1 VTFDVASPETELVDT
16 YDDDGA
22 WAGTSD
28 RRLAHRNGAWHQCLH
43 CVVIARQ
50 NGRTMLVLQRRG
62 FGLEEYP
69 GQIDVSVAGH
79 LRAGESLADA
89 AVREIREELGIDVI
103 FASLEPLGEY
113 PLVIQTAGLFLRER
127 TAVFA
132 LRDDRPAS
140 AYPFDPVEVAS
151 LVRLDLS
158 DAVDV
163 WAGMRENVPA
173 VEQMSDWS
181 GDRYVAIRDFV
192 NDVPDY
198 WRWLG
203 RSLVKRFGPSGL
215 DRRSGAPPP
224 A

>member
-1 VTFDVASPETELVDT
+1 VTFDVVPAGTEFVDT

-22 WAGTSD
+22 WAGTTD
-28 RRLAHRNGAWHQCLH
+28 RRLTHRNGAWHQCLH
-43 CVVIARQ
+43 CVVVSRQ
-50 NGRTMLVLQRRG
+50 NGRSVLVLQRRG

-103 FASLEPLGEY
+103 FPSLEPLGEY
-113 PLVIQTAGLFLRER
+113 PLIVQTAGLFLRER

-140 AYPFDPVEVAS
+140 AYPFDAVEVAS
-151 LVRLDLS
+151 LVWLDLG
-158 DAVDV
+158 DATDL
-163 WAGMRENVPA
+163 WAGKRETAPA
-173 VEQMSDWS
+173 HEQTSD
-181 GDRYVAIRDFV
+181 GTADHYVANRDFV

-203 RSLVKRFGPSGL
+203 RTLVERFGT
-215 DRRSGAPPP
+215 
-224 A
+224 